1 MQNKVINIRVVLN
14 GDKQGKALIT
24 NSAFMFAHGV
34 NPKNGEIIDKK
45 CELYGKNIKDKIFIF
60 SNGKGST
67 TGSMWLL
74 ETIRQRNA
82 PAAIVNQETEMII
95 ATGAILGEMMYGKK
109 IPIVD
114 HPDRKLSEIIKTND
128 DVIIKGKKGTIEIA
142 KGELQNEG

>member
-1 MQNKVINIRVVLN
+1 
-14 GDKQGKALIT
+14 
-24 NSAFMFAHGV
+24 
-34 NPKNGEIIDKK
+34 
-45 CELYGKNIKDKIFIF
+45 
-60 SNGKGST
+60 
-67 TGSMWLL
+67 
-74 ETIRQRNA
+74 
-82 PAAIVNQETEMII
+82 MII